1 MSIGKEQLCYVGSY
15 TNEQHPTGISLYK
28 FDTQT
33 GQLTLLESYTD
44 LPNASYLALNTER
57 TVLYAVSETN
67 TYLEHFGG
75 SAAAYAVEQG
85 TGRLTKLNQQPT
97 GGESP
102 CYISVDQS
110 SRAVFAANYS
120 SGSVTA
126 YKVLEDGGLSEP
138 TQLEKHEG
146 ALGPRKDRQERP
158 HAHSIVVAPDN
169 RYAISAD
176 LGLDRL
182 VVYRVDAENG
192 TLQPH
197 GEAAI
202 KPGAG
207 PRHVVFSADGR
218 CAYAVGELDS
228 TVTVLSYDAGA
239 GVLTALQSVSTLPEG
254 FSGENTCAD
263 IHLSG
268 DGRHVYV
275 SNRGHDSIAVYAVD
289 GPSGTLSV
297 TGWQA
302 TLGRTPR
309 NFALSPQG
317 DYVLAANQDS
327 NSITVF
333 RVDAETGML
342 HETGQSAAVS
352 KPVCVKFL

>member
-1 MSIGKEQLCYVGSY
+1 MSNAKEQLCYVGSY
-15 TNEQHPTGISLYK
+15 TDEQSKTGISLYK
-28 FDTQT
+28 FHPHN
-33 GQLTLLESYTD
+33 GKLTLLESYTD
-44 LPNASYLALNTER
+44 LPNASFLTLNKDR

-67 TYLEHFGG
+67 TYLGQFGG
-75 SAAAYAVEQG
+75 SSAAYAVEEG

-102 CYISVDQS
+102 CYISADATG
-110 SRAVFAANYS
+110 RAVFAANYS

-126 YKVLEDGGLSEP
+126 YRVQADGGLSEP
-138 TQLEKHEG
+138 AQLLKHEG
-146 ALGPRKDRQERP
+146 ALGPRKDRQEHP

-182 VVYRVDAENG
+182 LVYRVDADNG
-192 TLQPH
+192 TLEPH
-197 GEAAI
+197 SEAAV

-207 PRHVVFSADGR
+207 PRHVVFRTDSR
-218 CAYAVGELDS
+218 HVYAVGELDS
-228 TVTVLSYDAGA
+228 TVTVLAYDAGA
-239 GVLTALQSVSTLPEG
+239 GTLTALQSISTLPEG
-254 FSGENTCAD
+254 FSGGNTCAD

-289 GPSGTLSV
+289 GHSGTLSV
-297 TGWQA
+297 AGWQA

-309 NFALSPQG
+309 NFALSPLG
-317 DYVLAANQDS
+317 DYLLAANQDS

-342 HETGQSAAVS
+342 QETGQSAAVS
-352 KPVCVKFL
+352 KPVCIHFL